1 MPLRTLHAGE
11 GGQRVLACERFHE
24 GFSCESGGGH
34 ACRERLPQAG
44 LRSSHRRWAARH
56 SLSGRTQGATARHAT
71 TPTPALLLHR
81 AAGAPLEQIH
91 SLFGSASQ
99 IKQGAFTAGP
109 AAKRVALLDTRDIAA
124 TAVAALTEEGHAGKI
139 YDLNGPELLD
149 SYAQAAVFSSVLGR
163 PVKYLDG
170 TADAFIEQLKSFGLP
185 PWMVEAFGVAVADP
199 EIPGDQSSAE
209 IERILQRMP
218 GTLEQ
223 FVKDYRAAFQA

>member
-11 GGQRVLACERFHE
+11 GCQRVLACERSHE

-91 SLFGSASQ
+91 SGSDYRSRVTPQYLPIRASTPGKSVSRRSE
-99 IKQGAFTAGP
+99 IGADELAG
-109 AAKRVALLDTRDIAA
+109 RFYDN
-124 TAVAALTEEGHAGKI
+124 AVLRQLRTIWCPGRRSLTE
-139 YDLNGPELLD
+139 
-149 SYAQAAVFSSVLGR
+149 VVL
-163 PVKYLDG
+163 V
-170 TADAFIEQLKSFGLP
+170 
-185 PWMVEAFGVAVADP
+185 
-199 EIPGDQSSAE
+199 
-209 IERILQRMP
+209 
-218 GTLEQ
+218 
-223 FVKDYRAAFQA
+223 